1 MTRWQSRALYLAVGL
16 VLAPSLAGACP
27 GKLGVSRT
35 VTIDSTGGPLFG
47 GLQYKVESLLH
58 DGEVV
63 LTFDDGPLRKY
74 TRKVLKALSDH
85 CTLATF
91 FMVGRMAVAD
101 PSMVREVADKGHTIA
116 THTWSHKLLGR
127 VNPRR
132 AAGEVELGVSA
143 VQHALGKP
151 VAPFFRFPGLSDPK
165 SMIDYSKSRDIAIF
179 SIDIDSYDY
188 RTRNPDRVHR
198 TIMRQLASK
207 KKGILLFH
215 DIQIS
220 TARSIKRILNSI
232 QSRGFR
238 IVHFQASEPVKSL
251 EAFDNQA
258 AQLHAKRRYSA
269 SIRPVDAVN
278 IPKSTARPSVA
289 TRRVRRSATRVRR
302 RRSATTSPQQSDW
315 LKSIFNN

>member
-1 MTRWQSRALYLAVGL
+1 MYLVVGL
-16 VLAPSLAGACP
+16 LFVPNLAEACQDR
-27 GKLGVSRT
+27 LGVSRT
-35 VTIDSTGGPLFG
+35 ITIDSTGGSLHG
-47 GLQYKVESLLH
+47 GLQYKVESLLR

-74 TRKVLKALSDH
+74 TRKVLKALNDH

-127 VNPRR
+127 VSARR
-132 AAGEVELGVSA
+132 GAGEIELGIST

-165 SMIDYSKSRDIAIF
+165 SMIAYAKSRNLAIF

-188 RTRNPDRVHR
+188 RTRNADRVHR

-220 TARSIKRILNSI
+220 TARAIKRVLNSLHA
-232 QSRGFR
+232 RGFR
-238 IVHFQASEPVKSL
+238 IVHLKASEPARSIQ
-251 EAFDNQA
+251 AYDTQA
-258 AQLHAKRRYSA
+258 AHLHAKRRYSA
-269 SIRPVDAVN
+269 SIRPVDAANV
-278 IPKSTARPSVA
+278 PKSTATPATVS
-289 TRRVRRSATRVRR
+289 TRRVRRSATRVQ
-302 RRSATTSPQQSDW
+302 RRSAKTSQQQSDW